1 MLLRKI
7 DDAFGLAALP
17 RHPMSRIVNLLLL
30 LSALLSALTGV
41 GGSVRA
47 QDRAQA
53 VAEGSVA
60 AARVASAP
68 RNVTQRPE
76 DVVVTVAQAA
86 RAGLDAAF
94 KLAPIEAAFATRRRE

>member
-1 MLLRKI
+1 M
-7 DDAFGLAALP
+7 
-17 RHPMSRIVNLLLL
+17 NLLLL

-60 AARVASAP
+60 AARVASVP
-68 RNVTQRPE
+68 RSATQRPQA
-76 DVVVTVAQAA
+76 VAVTLVEAA
-86 RAGLDAAF
+86 RAALDTRWTV
-94 KLAPIEAAFATRRRE
+94 APVEPPFATRRRE